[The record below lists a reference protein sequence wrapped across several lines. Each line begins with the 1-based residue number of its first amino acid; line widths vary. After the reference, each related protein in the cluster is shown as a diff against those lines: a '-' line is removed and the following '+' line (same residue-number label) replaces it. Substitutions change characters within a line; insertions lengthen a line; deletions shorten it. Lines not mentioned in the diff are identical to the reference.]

1 MHYGWRRRPGGSRR
15 HYWKAL
21 IVPLFAVAVILL
33 GVLWEVSYGDADS
46 SNRNK
51 VPPEPSKSD
60 VVFAA
65 SPGPGDRGVGDA
77 SDAAGAELEASRR
90 ALADLR
96 QELAN
101 QRMQLTQG
109 NAALITAN
117 EKVQA
122 LESELAAANQKQ
134 ADAKADRAEALRVA
148 GKMWEDWRRLRQNL
162 NAACGALAAGNI
174 KPAAATCTSAAQ

>member
-1 MHYGWRRRPGGSRR
+1 MAMRTARTGIFRDRRPRR
-15 HYWKAL
+15 VMSCL
-21 IVPLFAVAVILL
+21 LQVPDREI
-33 GVLWEVSYGDADS
+33 EV
-46 SNRNK
+46 R
-51 VPPEPSKSD
+51 
-60 VVFAA
+60 
-65 SPGPGDRGVGDA
+65 
-77 SDAAGAELEASRR
+77 SDANDTAGAELEASRHE
-90 ALADLR
+90 LADMR
-96 QELAN
+96 QELID
-101 QRMQLTQG
+101 QKMQLTQG

-174 KPAAATCTSAAQ
+174 KTAATTCATTDQ

>member
-1 MHYGWRRRPGGSRR
+1 MHYGWRRRPGSSRR
-15 HYWKAL
+15 RYWKAL

-33 GVLWEVSYGDADS
+33 GVLWEVSYGDVDS
-46 SNRNK
+46 ANRNISR
-51 VPPEPSKSD
+51 PAAAKSD

-65 SPGPGDRGVGDA
+65 GLGQGDRGAGDA
-77 SDAAGAELEASRR
+77 SGTAGAELEATRHE
-90 ALADLR
+90 LAAMR
-96 QELAN
+96 QELTD
-101 QRMQLTQG
+101 QRLQLTQG

-122 LESELAAANQKQ
+122 LESDLAAANQKQ

-162 NAACGALAAGNI
+162 NAACGALASGNI
-174 KPAAATCTSAAQ
+174 KTAATTCATTDQ